1 MGKARATRRMDPRP
15 SQSARPFC
23 LQLPRCGAT
32 DTEPHG
38 GGGRTS
44 RGLLQFSLSSPTLSG
59 TAIQA
64 RVLTSANNPSLPSK
78 RQVTRGYSLTR
89 TENPATEASPPP
101 LPLSLAVPQLISRH
115 DTGSVFVL
123 KISASEEKGLGSAVA
138 LRRKFLLSQQVTG
151 IHHN

>member
-1 MGKARATRRMDPRP
+1 MLQGGWTPGLRR
-15 SQSARPFC
+15 
-23 LQLPRCGAT
+23 
-32 DTEPHG
+32 
-38 GGGRTS
+38 
-44 RGLLQFSLSSPTLSG
+44 
-59 TAIQA
+59 A
-64 RVLTSANNPSLPSK
+64 RVLSAYSYQDAGPRIPNPTGEGDGLREVFTILSFFTHSLWDGHSGQSSHLGKQP
-78 RQVTRGYSLTR
+78 LTR
-89 TENPATEASPPP
+89 TENPASEASPPP